1 MSARL
6 PLSTETA
13 PRALTRPVLSVQAL
27 IRQGLKALAYLG
39 VALLAAGLSFDFGLR
54 AGGTVVAVIAAV
66 NGAVFATIL
75 ADALSEGWRRREA
88 GRR

>member
-6 PLSTETA
+6 PLSTEPA
-13 PRALTRPVLSVQAL
+13 QRAMPRPVLSVQGL
-27 IRQGLKALAYLG
+27 IRQALKALAYLG

-75 ADALSEGWRRREA
+75 IDAALDASRRR
-88 GRR
+88 RRS

>member
-6 PLSTETA
+6 PLSTEPA
-13 PRALTRPVLSVQAL
+13 PRAMTQPAVSVQGL
-27 IRQGLKALAYLG
+27 VRQALKALACLG

-75 ADALSEGWRRREA
+75 IDAALDASRRRR
-88 GRR
+88 GS